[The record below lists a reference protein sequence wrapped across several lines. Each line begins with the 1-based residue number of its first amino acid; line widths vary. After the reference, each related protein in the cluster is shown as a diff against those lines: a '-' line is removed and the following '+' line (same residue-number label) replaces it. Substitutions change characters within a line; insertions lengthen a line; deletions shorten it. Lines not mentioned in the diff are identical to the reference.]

1 MAKDLFNRYIWLVD
15 TIYRAGKITL
25 DEINRRWVQ
34 TDMSGGER
42 IPDRTFHNHRIAIEE
57 MFDINI
63 ECDRHNGYV
72 YYIQNAGDLERGTIR
87 NWLLDTFTV
96 NNLINESQSIRDRI
110 LLEDI
115 PSGRKFLTP
124 ILKAMQRNVILFLK
138 YQSFQ
143 KEKPHSFQI
152 NPYCVKV
159 FRQRWYVV
167 AYCTAYKQV
176 RVYALDRILDLRV
189 TDETFDYPKDFNPQT
204 YFKYSFGIIV
214 DETIPVET
222 IRLQVFNEK
231 VKYLRALPLHAS
243 QKEIK
248 MEQSYSIFEYTLRPT
263 YDFIQE
269 LLSNASQMEVVA
281 PDWLRERMKDTLKQM
296 RKRYKKEK

>member
-42 IPDRTFHNHRIAIEE
+42 IPDRTFHHHRIAIEE

-63 ECDRHNGYV
+63 ECDRRNGYV

-152 NPYCVKV
+152 NPYCIKV

-167 AYCTAYKQV
+167 AYCAAYKQV

-189 TDETFDYPKDFNPQT
+189 TDETFDYPKDFDPPT

-248 MEQSYSIFEYTLRPT
+248 TEQSYSIFEYTLRPT

-269 LLSNASQMEVVA
+269 LLSNASQMEVVS